1 MDNSTYE
8 TPEGI
13 MNGWSTHFGQLAK
26 KSENKDF
33 DNDYLELMEREKDI
47 ILQICRDQYD
57 HKEVSSEELLKAVK
71 QLNTNKA
78 ADYFGITAE
87 NIIYGSNIFLNY
99 LQKLM
104 NVSFANGHIP
114 DSLKIG
120 TLFPVFKNKGDI
132 KSANNY
138 RGITVTPTFSKI
150 MEKIIKIRENPTIMK
165 IQNPLQRG
173 FTENSAPLLCELFI
187 EEYERENKDLN
198 SPTYIGLL
206 DGKSAFDVV
215 VHANMIRR
223 LFQIGFSK
231 QSITLINNLYTNAS
245 SCIKWK
251 NQISKSMISIEQGV
265 RQGGALSADL
275 YKVYVNPLLD
285 ILSNS
290 GLGGKIGKINC
301 CAPTC
306 ADDVALIAN
315 NPFDIQTMVDIAVD
329 FSKGEGCLLQPQKSV
344 VIPINTYK
352 KSKMLEINDG
362 YWKLDGKDMPIV
374 TQSAHIGIQK
384 SETNSTQS
392 TVNENIKKATR
403 ALYSLMGV
411 GLHGENGID
420 PETTISLL
428 RTYVLPIL
436 YYGLEILLPTG
447 KILEQLNIHY
457 KKVLKQILSLYINVA
472 DPAIYIL
479 SGLLPIEAE
488 IHIKVLTFF
497 GNITRSEHTS
507 IEWRL
512 AERQLQV
519 KSYDSNSWFMDI
531 RKICIKYDITDPYTY
546 LENPL
551 PKSQWKSLITKHV
564 HQYWKNAIEE
574 NMLLYTSLKYLDSNY
589 NIGRIHPLLKSQSAN
604 IQDIRRIPTRL
615 KIVTG
620 TYILQTNRAVYST
633 HLISATCNLCRNADE
648 TLQHFVLCCE
658 ALQDIREPLIKR
670 IIDVGSEV
678 LAKIKASQPI
688 DILKLIINPFIYVN
702 KYDRTHKKSLD
713 TIGEVLEPLCRQ
725 LLYKIHNKRYE
736 LLGLMENKKKEN
748 GKKN

>member
-1 MDNSTYE
+1 M
-8 TPEGI
+8 
-13 MNGWSTHFGQLAK
+13 
-26 KSENKDF
+26 
-33 DNDYLELMEREKDI
+33 
-47 ILQICRDQYD
+47 
-57 HKEVSSEELLKAVK
+57 
-71 QLNTNKA
+71 
-78 ADYFGITAE
+78 
-87 NIIYGSNIFLNY
+87 
-99 LQKLM
+99 
-104 NVSFANGHIP
+104 
-114 DSLKIG
+114 
-120 TLFPVFKNKGDI
+120 
-132 KSANNY
+132 
-138 RGITVTPTFSKI
+138 
-150 MEKIIKIRENPTIMK
+150 
-165 IQNPLQRG
+165 
-173 FTENSAPLLCELFI
+173 
-187 EEYERENKDLN
+187 
-198 SPTYIGLL
+198 
-206 DGKSAFDVV
+206 
-215 VHANMIRR
+215 
-223 LFQIGFSK
+223 
-231 QSITLINNLYTNAS
+231 
-245 SCIKWK
+245 
-251 NQISKSMISIEQGV
+251 
-265 RQGGALSADL
+265 
-275 YKVYVNPLLD
+275 
-285 ILSNS
+285 
-290 GLGGKIGKINC
+290 
-301 CAPTC
+301 
-306 ADDVALIAN
+306 
-315 NPFDIQTMVDIAVD
+315 
-329 FSKGEGCLLQPQKSV
+329 
-344 VIPINTYK
+344 
-352 KSKMLEINDG
+352 
-362 YWKLDGKDMPIV
+362 
-374 TQSAHIGIQK
+374 
-384 SETNSTQS
+384 
-392 TVNENIKKATR
+392 
-403 ALYSLMGV
+403 
-411 GLHGENGID
+411 
-420 PETTISLL
+420 
-428 RTYVLPIL
+428 
-436 YYGLEILLPTG
+436 
-447 KILEQLNIHY
+447 EQLNIHY

>member
-1 MDNSTYE
+1 M
-8 TPEGI
+8 P
-13 MNGWSTHFGQLAK
+13 A
-26 KSENKDF
+26 
-33 DNDYLELMEREKDI
+33 
-47 ILQICRDQYD
+47 
-57 HKEVSSEELLKAVK
+57 
-71 QLNTNKA
+71 
-78 ADYFGITAE
+78 
-87 NIIYGSNIFLNY
+87 
-99 LQKLM
+99 
-104 NVSFANGHIP
+104 
-114 DSLKIG
+114 G
-120 TLFPVFKNKGDI
+120 T
-132 KSANNY
+132 
-138 RGITVTPTFSKI
+138 
-150 MEKIIKIRENPTIMK
+150 
-165 IQNPLQRG
+165 
-173 FTENSAPLLCELFI
+173 
-187 EEYERENKDLN
+187 
-198 SPTYIGLL
+198 
-206 DGKSAFDVV
+206 
-215 VHANMIRR
+215 
-223 LFQIGFSK
+223 
-231 QSITLINNLYTNAS
+231 
-245 SCIKWK
+245 CIKWK
-251 NQISKSMISIEQGV
+251 NQISKSMISIEQRV
-265 RQGGALSADL
+265 RQCGALSADL
-275 YKVYVNPLLD
+275 CKVYVNPLRD

-290 GLGGKIGKINC
+290 GLGGKIGNINC

-329 FSKGEGCLLQPQKSV
+329 FSKREGYLLQPQKSV
-344 VIPINTYK
+344 VIPINTCT

-519 KSYDSNSWFMDI
+519 KSYDSNSWFMNI
-531 RKICIKYDITDPYTY
+531 RKNCIKYDIMDPYTY

-620 TYILQTNRAVYST
+620 TYILQTNRAIYSK
-633 HLISATCNLCRNADE
+633 HLISATCNL
-648 TLQHFVLCCE
+648 
-658 ALQDIREPLIKR
+658 
-670 IIDVGSEV
+670 
-678 LAKIKASQPI
+678 
-688 DILKLIINPFIYVN
+688 
-702 KYDRTHKKSLD
+702 
-713 TIGEVLEPLCRQ
+713 
-725 LLYKIHNKRYE
+725 
-736 LLGLMENKKKEN
+736 M
-748 GKKN
+748 